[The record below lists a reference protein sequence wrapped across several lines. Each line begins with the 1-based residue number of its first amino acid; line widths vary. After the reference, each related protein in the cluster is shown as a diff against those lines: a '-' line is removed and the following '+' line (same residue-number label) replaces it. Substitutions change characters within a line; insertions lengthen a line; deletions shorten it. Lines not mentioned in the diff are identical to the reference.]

1 MIEMRGENTSKAN
14 LSFTGLP
21 QRWEFHDYLESL
33 ILDSQASG
41 KTFTILFI
49 QLDNTKKN
57 ISSLRNLG
65 IDDEKIKYT
74 ASTLKLSL
82 GGSKCHL
89 FHYGSEEFMVVFP
102 EKDPAAVMKFISQI
116 NSNFLRRPFLLN
128 NKLHKVK
135 VRIGLAC
142 FPQDGWRKDEIIQK
156 ASSLS
161 GKLNTRKYVFW
172 TISKDVKSK
181 RLKPILMGL
190 ICFAAGISG
199 YYAWEKY
206 DVNRTITAALTNM
219 LIQKL
224 LPEDTDLV
232 KVVTNTGSIFEGFLL
247 AENERGIILGMQ
259 LGKGKGT
266 MSIPRSEIANIIR
279 NKSDSSSQKK

>member
-1 MIEMRGENTSKAN
+1 MRGENASKTN

-21 QRWEFHDYLESL
+21 QRWEFQDYLESL

-41 KTFTILFI
+41 KTFTFVFI
-49 QLDNTKKN
+49 QLDKTKKKT
-57 ISSLRNLG
+57 SSLRNIG
-65 IDDEKIKYT
+65 IDEEMIKYA

-89 FHYGSEEFMVVFP
+89 FHYGNDEFMAVFP
-102 EKDPAAVMKFISQI
+102 EKDPAAVVKFIHQI
-116 NSNFLRRPFLLN
+116 NHNLLRRPFLFN

-135 VRIGLAC
+135 VKMGVAC
-142 FPQDGWRKDEIIQK
+142 FPQDGWKREELIQK

-172 TISKDVKSK
+172 TISKDVKNK
-181 RLKPILMGL
+181 RLKPILIGL
-190 ICFAAGISG
+190 FCFVAGLTG
-199 YYAWEKY
+199 FYFWEKF
-206 DVNRTITAALTNM
+206 DVDRTISSALTNM

-232 KVVTNTGSIFEGFLL
+232 RVVTHTGSIFEGFLL
-247 AENERGIILGMQ
+247 AENERGIVLGMQ

-266 MSIPRSEIANIIR
+266 MSIPKSEIANIIR
-279 NKSDSSSQKK
+279 NESDSSYYTK